1 MATAKT
7 KSVWFCKECGN
18 ESPKW
23 MGRCPA
29 CGEWNTMVEETVA
42 TGKKMTAVTVP
53 GASHKPLKLSEIDSA
68 REQRISLNNAEV
80 DRILGGGLVEGS
92 LVLIGGEPGIG
103 KSTLSL
109 QIPLNCPALKT
120 LYVTGEESARQVKL
134 RASRIGG
141 DDSGCMI
148 YSETLMEN
156 ILEQARAMMPD
167 LMVVD
172 SVQTMFSQNVES
184 SPGSVTQI
192 KETASMLLRFAKET
206 GVPVILIGHITKEGS
221 IAGPKILEHIVDV
234 VLQFEGDNR
243 GTYRL
248 LRSIKNRFGS
258 TSELAVFEMTGKGLR
273 EVSNPSEM
281 LIPMHEEGLSGVA
294 VSAMLDGTRPFL
306 IEVQSLVSSAAY
318 GTPQRSATGFD
329 VRRLNMLLAV
339 LEKRAGFKLGVKD
352 VFLNMAGGL
361 KVSDP
366 ACDLAVISA
375 VLSSNFDFAIPS
387 DICFAGEIGLSGE
400 VRPVAQTD
408 RRIIEAARLGFK
420 KIYVSSY
427 SSLEGVG
434 NAAIEV
440 VKVLFF
446 LFFAFCEYGGATS
459 TPLDTSLLF
468 LFAFSCLSCHSRTS
482 HDVTHKH
489 LSDCYHLAF
498 CRSFLVLEQCDVL
511 VYLLCSTCLV
521 SLPFLLRSMRR
532 YNSVFVAL
540 AFFYFSTARC
550 F

>member
-1 MATAKT
+1 
-7 KSVWFCKECGN
+7 
-18 ESPKW
+18 
-23 MGRCPA
+23 
-29 CGEWNTMVEETVA
+29 MVEEAVA
-42 TGKKMTAVTVP
+42 TGKKAGAQSVSVP
-53 GASHKPLKLSEIDSA
+53 GAGSKPMPLSEIDSNS
-68 REQRISLNNAEV
+68 ENRISLNNAEV

-109 QIPLNCPALKT
+109 QIPLNCPSLKT

-134 RASRIGG
+134 RAARIGG
-141 DDSGCMI
+141 DDSGCLI

-156 ILEQARAMMPD
+156 IIAHARSIMPD

-192 KETASMLLRFAKET
+192 KETAAMLLRFAKET

-221 IAGPKILEHIVDV
+221 IAGPKVLEHIVDV

-243 GTYRL
+243 GSYRL

-306 IEVQSLVSSAAY
+306 IEVQALVSTAAY

-366 ACDLAVISA
+366 ACDLAVVCA

-387 DICFAGEIGLSGE
+387 DVCFAGEVGLSGE

-408 RRIIEAARLGFK
+408 RRIIEAARLGFR
-420 KIYVSSY
+420 KIYVSSF
-427 SSLEGVG
+427 SGLENVPDG
-434 NAAIEV
+434 IEV
-440 VKVLFF
+440 LKVADIPAL
-446 LFFAFCEYGGATS
+446 
-459 TPLDTSLLF
+459 
-468 LFAFSCLSCHSRTS
+468 
-482 HDVTHKH
+482 
-489 LSDCYHLAF
+489 
-498 CRSFLVLEQCDVL
+498 CRSLFKG
-511 VYLLCSTCLV
+511 
-521 SLPFLLRSMRR
+521 
-532 YNSVFVAL
+532 N
-540 AFFYFSTARC
+540 
-550 F
+550 

>member
-1 MATAKT
+1 MATVKT
-7 KSVWFCKECGN
+7 KTVWFCTSCGN
-18 ESPKW
+18 ESSKW

-42 TGKKMTAVTVP
+42 TGKKTGVQSVAVP
-53 GASHKPLKLSEIDSA
+53 GASHKPMPLAEIDFTNENRS
-68 REQRISLNNAEV
+68 SLNNAEV

-109 QIPLNCPALKT
+109 QIPLNCPSLKT

-134 RASRIGG
+134 RAARIGG
-141 DDSGCMI
+141 DDSGCLI

-156 ILEQARAMMPD
+156 IIAEARSIMPD

-172 SVQTMFSQNVES
+172 SVQTMYSQNVES

-192 KETASMLLRFAKET
+192 KETAAMLLRFAKET

-221 IAGPKILEHIVDV
+221 IAGPKVLEHIVDV

-243 GTYRL
+243 GSYRL

-306 IEVQSLVSSAAY
+306 IEVQALVSTAAY

-339 LEKRAGFKLGVKD
+339 LEKRAGFKLGIKD

-366 ACDLAVISA
+366 ACDLAVVAA
-375 VLSSNFDFAIPS
+375 VLSSNFDFAVPS
-387 DICFAGEIGLSGE
+387 DVCFAGEVGLSGE

-408 RRIIEAARLGFK
+408 RRIIEAARLGFR
-420 KIYVSSY
+420 KIYVSNF
-427 SSLEGVG
+427 SSLENVPD
-434 NAAIEV
+434 NIEV
-440 VKVLFF
+440 VKV
-446 LFFAFCEYGGATS
+446 
-459 TPLDTSLLF
+459 
-468 LFAFSCLSCHSRTS
+468 
-482 HDVTHKH
+482 
-489 LSDCYHLAF
+489 SDIPAL
-498 CRSFLVLEQCDVL
+498 CRSLFT
-511 VYLLCSTCLV
+511 S
-521 SLPFLLRSMRR
+521 
-532 YNSVFVAL
+532 
-540 AFFYFSTARC
+540 
-550 F
+550 

>member
-1 MATAKT
+1 MGTVKT
-7 KSVWFCKECGN
+7 KAVWFCKSCGN

-29 CGEWNTMVEETVA
+29 CGEWNTMVEEVVA
-42 TGKKMTAVTVP
+42 TGRKN
-53 GASHKPLKLSEIDSA
+53 ASASVSVLNSGHKPLPLSDIDSSV
-68 REQRISLNNAEV
+68 ENRISLNNKEM

-109 QIPLNCPALKT
+109 QIPLHCPDLKT
-120 LYVTGEESARQVKL
+120 LYVTGEESAKQVKL
-134 RASRIGG
+134 RAARIGG
-141 DDSGCMI
+141 DDSNCMI

-156 ILEQARAMMPD
+156 IIAEARAMMPD

-172 SVQTMFSQNVES
+172 SVQTMFSRNVES

-192 KETASMLLRFAKET
+192 KETAAMLLRFAKEI

-243 GTYRL
+243 GSYRL

-294 VSAMLDGTRPFL
+294 VSAVLDGTRPFL
-306 IEVQSLVSSAAY
+306 IEVQALVSSAAY
-318 GTPQRSATGFD
+318 GTPQRSSTGFD

-339 LEKRAGFKLGVKD
+339 LEKRAGFKLSVKD

-361 KVSDP
+361 KVNDP
-366 ACDLAVISA
+366 ACDLAVICA

-400 VRPVAQTD
+400 VRPVAQTE
-408 RRIIEAARLGFK
+408 RRVMEAARLGFR
-420 KIYVSSY
+420 KIYVSSF
-427 SSLEGVG
+427 SGLDGLDERDLRG
-434 NAAIEV
+434 IEV
-440 VKVLFF
+440 LKV
-446 LFFAFCEYGGATS
+446 S
-459 TPLDTSLLF
+459 DVPSL
-468 LFAFSCLSCHSRTS
+468 
-482 HDVTHKH
+482 
-489 LSDCYHLAF
+489 
-498 CRSFLVLEQCDVL
+498 CRSLFKGGNQ
-511 VYLLCSTCLV
+511 
-521 SLPFLLRSMRR
+521 
-532 YNSVFVAL
+532 A
-540 AFFYFSTARC
+540 
-550 F
+550 

>member
-1 MATAKT
+1 MAAVKT
-7 KSVWFCKECGN
+7 KTVWFCKACGN

-42 TGKKMTAVTVP
+42 TGRKGPVQQTNVP
-53 GASHKPLKLSEIDSA
+53 GSGHKPLPLSHIDSTV
-68 REQRISLNNAEV
+68 ESRISMNNGEV

-109 QIPLNCPALKT
+109 QIPLHCPELKT

-134 RASRIGG
+134 RAARIGG
-141 DDSGCMI
+141 DDSNCMI
-148 YSETLMEN
+148 YSETLLEN
-156 ILEQARAMMPD
+156 IISQARAIMPD

-281 LIPMHEEGLSGVA
+281 LIPMHDEGLSGVA

-361 KVSDP
+361 KVNDP
-366 ACDLAVISA
+366 ACDLAVVSA

-387 DICFAGEIGLSGE
+387 DTCFCGEIGLSGE
-400 VRPVAQTD
+400 VRPVSQTE
-408 RRIIEAARLGFK
+408 RRIVEASRLGFRH
-420 KIYVSSY
+420 IYISSFTN
-427 SSLEGVG
+427 LEGLETLQ
-434 NAAIEV
+434 NADIEI
-440 VKVLFF
+440 VKVSDVPSLCRTLFK
-446 LFFAFCEYGGATS
+446 G
-459 TPLDTSLLF
+459 
-468 LFAFSCLSCHSRTS
+468 R
-482 HDVTHKH
+482 
-489 LSDCYHLAF
+489 
-498 CRSFLVLEQCDVL
+498 
-511 VYLLCSTCLV
+511 
-521 SLPFLLRSMRR
+521 
-532 YNSVFVAL
+532 
-540 AFFYFSTARC
+540 
-550 F
+550 

>member
-1 MATAKT
+1 M
-7 KSVWFCKECGN
+7 
-18 ESPKW
+18 
-23 MGRCPA
+23 
-29 CGEWNTMVEETVA
+29 A
-42 TGKKMTAVTVP
+42 TGKKTGVQSVTVP
-53 GASHKPLKLSEIDSA
+53 GSSHKPLPLAEIDSTN
-68 REQRISLNNAEV
+68 ENRISLNNAEV

-109 QIPLNCPALKT
+109 QIPLNCPSLKT

-134 RASRIGG
+134 RAARIGG
-141 DDSGCMI
+141 DDSGCLI

-156 ILEQARAMMPD
+156 IIAEARSIMPD

-172 SVQTMFSQNVES
+172 SVQTMYSQNVES

-192 KETASMLLRFAKET
+192 KETAAMLLRFAKET

-221 IAGPKILEHIVDV
+221 IAGPKVLEHIVDV

-243 GTYRL
+243 GSYRL

-306 IEVQSLVSSAAY
+306 IEVQALVSTAAY

-366 ACDLAVISA
+366 ACDLAVVAA
-375 VLSSNFDFAIPS
+375 VLSSNFDFAVPS
-387 DICFAGEIGLSGE
+387 DVCFAGEVGLSGE

-408 RRIIEAARLGFK
+408 RRIIEAARLGFR
-420 KIYVSSY
+420 KIYVSNFSG
-427 SSLEGVG
+427 LENVPD
-434 NAAIEV
+434 NIEV
-440 VKVLFF
+440 IKV
-446 LFFAFCEYGGATS
+446 
-459 TPLDTSLLF
+459 
-468 LFAFSCLSCHSRTS
+468 
-482 HDVTHKH
+482 
-489 LSDCYHLAF
+489 SDIPAL
-498 CRSFLVLEQCDVL
+498 CRSLFT
-511 VYLLCSTCLV
+511 S
-521 SLPFLLRSMRR
+521 
-532 YNSVFVAL
+532 
-540 AFFYFSTARC
+540 
-550 F
+550 

>member
-1 MATAKT
+1 MPAVKT
-7 KSVWFCKECGN
+7 KTVWFCKSCGN

-42 TGKKMTAVTVP
+42 TGKKASVADRVP
-53 GASHKPLKLSEIDSA
+53 GAGQKPLPLSEIDSSV
-68 REQRISLNNAEV
+68 ENRISLNNDEV
-80 DRILGGGLVEGS
+80 DRILGGGLVEGSLVEGS

-109 QIPLNCPALKT
+109 QIPLNCPNMKT

-141 DDSGCMI
+141 DDANCLI

-156 ILEQARAMMPD
+156 IIAEAKAIMPD

-192 KETASMLLRFAKET
+192 KETAAMLLRFAKET

-243 GTYRL
+243 GAYRL

-306 IEVQSLVSSAAY
+306 IEVQSLVSTAAY

-339 LEKRAGFKLGVKD
+339 LEKRAGFKLSIKD

-366 ACDLAVISA
+366 ACDLAVIAA
-375 VLSSNFDFAIPS
+375 VLSSNFDLAIPS
-387 DICFAGEIGLSGE
+387 DVCFAGEVGLSGE
-400 VRPVAQTD
+400 IRPVAQTD
-408 RRIIEAARLGFK
+408 RRVIEAARLGFK
-420 KIYVSSY
+420 TIYVSGF
-427 SSLEGVG
+427 SSLEGLEG
-434 NAAIEV
+434 QEV
-440 VKVLFF
+440 KGIKVIKVSDVPSLCRALF
-446 LFFAFCEYGGATS
+446 
-459 TPLDTSLLF
+459 
-468 LFAFSCLSCHSRTS
+468 
-482 HDVTHKH
+482 
-489 LSDCYHLAF
+489 
-498 CRSFLVLEQCDVL
+498 RS
-511 VYLLCSTCLV
+511 
-521 SLPFLLRSMRR
+521 
-532 YNSVFVAL
+532 
-540 AFFYFSTARC
+540 
-550 F
+550 